1 MSVVMKLIFYFLF
14 CLLLFNTSFPFGE
27 GGKEEI
33 KKLSKLEILESIKNQ
48 SVDDKLEIRSP
59 DGPWFDLSSRYTKS
73 ILLSA
78 VIPGSGQT
86 YLGNELKG
94 VGFTV
99 AFFGTG
105 LAALLNHSNFVGRE
119 DRLKVLVDTYLQA
132 GDFSTADRTWK
143 EIVFEKGNRENDYN
157 RRNLFAYLTIGVWVL
172 NMVDVI
178 LYSDDKGENEFASS
192 QSPKFELGLSSQGQY
207 NGIAIKF
214 NLP

>member
-1 MSVVMKLIFYFLF
+1 MSIVMKLIFYFLC
-14 CLLLFNTSFPFGE
+14 CLLLFNYSFPSQTGE
-27 GGKEEI
+27 SEEI
-33 KKLSKLEILESIKNQ
+33 KKLSRLEILESFKNQ
-48 SVDDKLEIRSP
+48 SMDDK
-59 DGPWFDLSSRYTKS
+59 PWFDLSSRYTKS

-86 YLGNELKG
+86 YLGSELKG
-94 VGFTV
+94 IGFTV

-119 DRLKVLVDTYLQA
+119 DRLKVLVANYLQA
-132 GDFSTADRTWK
+132 GDFSTADKTWK

-178 LYSDDKGENEFASS
+178 LFTEDSGENEFSSLPSSPFEIGVASTG
-192 QSPKFELGLSSQGQY
+192 EY
-207 NGIAIKF
+207 NGIALKF